1 MALELIAGI
10 VAAIAMAGIA
20 MFLRKLS
27 GGRIAKWIVPA
38 AAGVGLIGYTIQSE
52 YTWFDRVSAKLPD
65 RMVIVKAEKAP
76 SPLRP
81 WSYIW
86 PMTTQFMSLDT
97 AATMAHPDAPPL
109 RVVSLYS
116 TVRWQGATN
125 AMMIV
130 DCENARQVLVTAGVE
145 VTPDGQMTGGE
156 WITPGPGDGIQK
168 AACGED

>member
-10 VAAIAMAGIA
+10 VAAIGMAGIA
-20 MFLRKLS
+20 MLLRKLL
-27 GGRIAKWIVPA
+27 GERLPKWIVPA
-38 AAGVGLIGYTIQSE
+38 AAAAGLLGFTVWSE
-52 YTWFDRVSAKLPD
+52 YDWYARTSAELPE
-65 RMVIVKAEKAP
+65 RMVIVKADKAP

-86 PMTTQFMSLDT
+86 PMTTQFMALDP
-97 AATMAHPDAPPL
+97 AATMAHPDAPSL

-116 TVRWQGATN
+116 VVRWQGATN

-130 DCENARQVLVTAGVE
+130 DCADARQVLLTAGVE
-145 VTPDGQMTGGE
+145 VTADGQMTGGE
-156 WITPGPGDGIQK
+156 WITPGPGDGIQQ

>member
-10 VAAIAMAGIA
+10 VVAIGMAGFA

-38 AAGVGLIGYTIQSE
+38 AAGAGLIGFTIWIE
-52 YTWFDRVSAKLPD
+52 YTWFARTSAELPD
-65 RMVIVKAEKAP
+65 RMVIVKAETAP

-86 PMTTQFMSLDT
+86 PMTTQFMSLDP
-97 AATMAHPDAPPL
+97 AATMAHPDAPSL

-145 VTPDGQMTGGE
+145 VTPDAQMTGGE
-156 WITPGPGDGIQK
+156 WITPGPGDGIQQ